1 MFAECSMVSQR
12 NNQAI
17 TFCLQFVFYRRRPNR
32 REWPKGG
39 DEGLYGREW
48 DAVRREGSFR
58 PCKCTLW
65 RRSSGLHAL
74 SFYSISNLKYSV
86 QKNSALQIFKV
97 FFSPIHVVSK
107 FLIIFSVL
115 QDGCSGITVDD
126 LKDQLQRHEGLLE
139 NLTISIGEIPGP
151 DNPPHE

>member
-1 MFAECSMVSQR
+1 MLWLMFAECSMVSQR

-97 FFSPIHVVSK
+97 FFFSNSCC
-107 FLIIFSVL
+107 FQIFDNILCVA
-115 QDGCSGITVDD
+115 GRVFWNHCGWP
-126 LKDQLQRHEGLLE
+126 EGSAPE
-139 NLTISIGEIPGP
+139 TRGPPGKSHNKYRW
-151 DNPPHE
+151 DSWAG